1 LHVAIISERSGTPAI
16 GIMTNKFTSAAE
28 LMASVLGAPNYKFA
42 IIDHPVSSASEDE
55 LKERA
60 MKIIQTIEELI
71 LKK

>member
-1 LHVAIISERSGTPAI
+1 LHDAIISERSGTPAI

>member
-1 LHVAIISERSGTPAI
+1 LHDAIISERSGTPAI

-60 MKIIQTIEELI
+60 MRIIQTIEELI

>member
-1 LHVAIISERSGTPAI
+1 
-16 GIMTNKFTSAAE
+16 MTNKFTSAAE

-60 MKIIQTIEELI
+60 MRIIQTIEELI

>member
-1 LHVAIISERSGTPAI
+1 MHDAIISERSGTPAI

-60 MKIIQTIEELI
+60 MRIIQTIEELI

>member
-1 LHVAIISERSGTPAI
+1 MHDAIISERSGTPAI